1 MDDANQEMIVRSDE
15 EMMTSNAID
24 DLKTNTTIPSDD
36 SHGSE
41 RYLEMVTGGG
51 EVTDD
56 NTQFRVVGDICDARD
71 AQTDDMKTKDECG
84 GTEYDRGYD
93 NE

>member
-51 EVTDD
+51 GMGDD
-56 NTQFRVVGDICDARD
+56 ITQFIVVEDICDARD
-71 AQTDDMKTKDECG
+71 AQTDNVKAKDECD